1 MIIFEKIDIVL
12 NCYRLVLVFFRQEY
26 NLFNFKILQNL
37 GTLSFILDNYNIRR
51 KYKFVDG
58 TKYFKSSS
66 FSERKY

>member
-1 MIIFEKIDIVL
+1 MIIFEKIGIVL

-26 NLFNFKILQNL
+26 NLFKFKILPNL
-37 GTLSFILDNYNIRR
+37 GTLSFILNNYNIRR

-66 FSERKY
+66 FYERKY

>member
-1 MIIFEKIDIVL
+1 MIIFEKIGIVL

-26 NLFNFKILQNL
+26 NLFKFKILSNL
-37 GTLSFILDNYNIRR
+37 GTLSFILNNYNIRR

-66 FSERKY
+66 FYERKY

>member
-1 MIIFEKIDIVL
+1 MIIFEKIDVVL

-26 NLFNFKILQNL
+26 NLFNFKILPNF
-37 GTLSFILDNYNIRR
+37 GTLSFILNNYNIRR